1 MNTEDLLDWFDSLGH
16 GYVGMAE
23 EEKLSFAVYIDR
35 RMKELG
41 ISRSELAEKIGS
53 SPAYISKV
61 LRGDKNLTIESMAK
75 LAWHVDAKLHIYISR
90 KDCDWKI
97 IDVIASPSNKPIV
110 GAEDWASV
118 ANEAA

>member
-23 EEKLSFAVYIDR
+23 EEKLNFAVYIDR
-35 RMKELG
+35 LMKELG

-75 LAWHVDAKLHIYISR
+75 LAWHVGARLHICLSR
-90 KDCDWKI
+90 KGTDWKSF
-97 IDVIASPSNKPIV
+97 DVISSPTIKEIE
-110 GAEDWASV
+110 GAKDWASIE
-118 ANEAA
+118 NKAA